1 MLLQVQKGCAIDQ
14 NGDIWYIRIHRVHFW
29 LAVQTARERNILM
42 DYRSVIDRMITI
54 LGIDREA
61 LDRRLSVVGADKRR
75 RQSRNVLIAAVVF
88 AVLAFGVK
96 IWPLGLFAVI
106 PLVMVIVR
114 SAKER
119 RRTLPQK
126 VIDYLQLVPEKISVP
141 LNDMLEGAKTDWKL
155 NELEP
160 LHRSARNMALAAAV
174 LLAAS
179 FAGSVAGIAM
189 DVKQVN
195 ARSTLPGYTTAPTAT
210 PAPAYL
216 AENGTATLYNWREN
230 LVDGTL
236 TLPSEVDGLPV
247 TAIGKLAFAD
257 RDDIVRV
264 IIPEGVTKIDSG
276 AFRSCS
282 NLQEVVLPESLTDLG
297 AEAFKR
303 CMKLT
308 AITIPEGVKELRA
321 ETFAFCTSLAEV
333 HLPDEMIKI
342 SANAFDNCHAL
353 QTITL
358 PEKLTTISAYAFRSC
373 TKLKSITIPEL
384 VSSIGAYA
392 FAECSA
398 LETVQMPQNMLNG
411 KISERTFENC
421 TSLVSIRIPKGVL
434 KISERAFS
442 GCTALAEVE
451 FPSTV
456 LEIGSS
462 AFRGCT
468 ALRNVEVPS
477 GCKVD
482 ERAFKDS
489 PAKVRTK

>member
-1 MLLQVQKGCAIDQ
+1 
-14 NGDIWYIRIHRVHFW
+14 
-29 LAVQTARERNILM
+29 M

-75 RQSRNVLIAAVVF
+75 RQSRNMLITSLVLALLIFPGEAYPLGIVG
-88 AVLAFGVK
+88 AVL
-96 IWPLGLFAVI
+96 
-106 PLVMVIVR
+106 LVVMLV
-114 SAKER
+114 R
-119 RRTLPQK
+119 RRKRRSISLPEK
-126 VIDYLQLVPEKISVP
+126 VIDYLQIVPEKISIP
-141 LNDMLEGAKTDWKL
+141 LNEMLEEAKTDEQL
-155 NELEP
+155 DQLEKKDKA
-160 LHRSARNMALAAAV
+160 ARMMS
-174 LLAAS
+174 LLAAVV
-179 FAGSVAGIAM
+179 FAANLIGGTALLAAYES
-189 DVKQVN
+189 
-195 ARSTLPGYTTAPTAT
+195 RSTVRPVYTAAPTAT
-210 PAPAYL
+210 PAPAYM
-216 AENGTATLYNWREN
+216 AENGRATLYNWRED

-264 IIPEGVTKIDSG
+264 IIPEGVVKIDSG

-297 AEAFKR
+297 AEVFKR
-303 CMKLT
+303 CMKLS
-308 AITIPEGVKELRA
+308 AIAIPEGVKELRA
-321 ETFAFCTSLAEV
+321 ETFAFCTSLADV
-333 HLPDEMIKI
+333 RLPDEMVKI

-353 QTITL
+353 QTIAL
-358 PEKLTTISAYAFRSC
+358 PEKLNTISAYAFRSC
-373 TKLKSITIPEL
+373 SKLRSIAIPEL
-384 VSSIGAYA
+384 VNSIGAYA
-392 FAECSA
+392 FAECAA
-398 LETVQMPQNMLNG
+398 LEEVGMPANMLNG

-442 GCTALAEVE
+442 GCTALSEVE

-468 ALRNVEVPS
+468 ALKEVELPS

-489 PAKVRTK
+489 PAKVRRK

>member
-1 MLLQVQKGCAIDQ
+1 MVYSYPSNTLLVSAC
-14 NGDIWYIRIHRVHFW
+14 
-29 LAVQTARERNILM
+29 AVQERKIRM
-42 DYRSVIDRMITI
+42 DYKSAIDRMITI

-75 RQSRNVLIAAVVF
+75 RQSRNLLIAAVV
-88 AVLAFGVK
+88 LALLIFGVK
-96 IWPLGLFAVI
+96 IYPLGIFALI
-106 PLVMVIVR
+106 PLIIMIGSR
-114 SAKER
+114 MRENK
-119 RRTLPQK
+119 RTLSQK
-126 VIDYLQLVPEKISVP
+126 VVDYLQLVPQKISMP
-141 LNDMLEGAKTDWKL
+141 LGQMLEEAKTDRQL
-155 NELEP
+155 DQLEAQ
-160 LHRSARNMALAAAV
+160 HRSGQVMAVMAAA

-179 FAGSVAGIAM
+179 LAGSVAGIAM
-189 DVKQVN
+189 DVREVSSR
-195 ARSTLPGYTTAPTAT
+195 AALPAYTTAPTAT
-210 PAPAYL
+210 PAPAYM
-216 AENGTATLYNWREN
+216 ADAAGVTIYNWREG
-230 LVDGTL
+230 LTDGTL

-264 IIPEGVTKIDSG
+264 IIPEGVVKIDSG

-282 NLQEVVLPESLTDLG
+282 NLQEVVLPQSLTDLG

-303 CMKLT
+303 CMKLP
-308 AITIPEGVKELRA
+308 AVTIPEGVKELRA
-321 ETFAFCTSLAEV
+321 ETFAFCTSLTDV
-333 HLPDEMIKI
+333 RLPDEMIKI
-342 SANAFDNCHAL
+342 NANAFDNCHAL

-358 PEKLTTISAYAFRSC
+358 PEKLNTISAYAFRSC
-373 TKLKSITIPEL
+373 SKLKSIAIPEL

-411 KISERTFENC
+411 KISERMFENC
-421 TSLVSIRIPKGVL
+421 VSLVSIRIPKGVL
-434 KISERAFS
+434 KISARAFS
-442 GCTALAEVE
+442 GCTALSEVE

-468 ALRNVEVPS
+468 ALKEVELPS

-489 PAKVRTK
+489 PTKVRRK

>member
-1 MLLQVQKGCAIDQ
+1 
-14 NGDIWYIRIHRVHFW
+14 
-29 LAVQTARERNILM
+29 M

-54 LGIDREA
+54 LGIDRET

-75 RQSRNVLIAAVVF
+75 KQSRNALIAAVVL
-88 AVLAFGVK
+88 AVLSYGVK
-96 IWPLGLFAVI
+96 IYPLGLFAVI
-106 PLVMVIVR
+106 PLLLIV
-114 SAKER
+114 SWVVEK
-119 RRTLPQK
+119 RTLSQK
-126 VIDYLQLVPEKISVP
+126 VLDYLTLVPEKINVP
-141 LNDMLEGAKTDWKL
+141 LDRMLREAQTDRQL
-155 NELEP
+155 DQLEAQ
-160 LHRSARNMALAAAV
+160 HRSARIMTVIAAV
-174 LLAAS
+174 LLS
-179 FAGSVAGIAM
+179 TTLAGSVVGLAM
-189 DVKQVN
+189 DMKQVS
-195 ARSTLPGYTTAPTAT
+195 ARKTQPAYTTAPTAT

-247 TAIGKLAFAD
+247 TAIGKLAFSD

-373 TKLKSITIPEL
+373 TKLKSIAIPEL

-434 KISERAFS
+434 KISERAFA

-468 ALRNVEVPS
+468 ALRNVEVPA